1 MTIRNLSIQNKIT
14 YSFTAL
20 VLLMAGTVVISYV
33 MVQQVERKVHLV
45 EFIED
50 FKKLSNDLRRYE
62 KNYFLYLND
71 KDYADNLDHL
81 TTMQDTLDRNIS
93 IFRYFLPSVNVE
105 TIDTLLLEYKKNM
118 KRLHLSNKKGV
129 FEKGTS
135 QKQLQMEIRN
145 AGHELTEIT
154 ETITRRER
162 ETIKKLLKT
171 SRSVLLTSTGAL
183 VVLSFVLAM
192 LLGKKI
198 VSSLKNLET
207 YTDKIANGEL
217 VDPPERN
224 VEDEIQSLFQAFTR
238 MNNELRLRQRQMV
251 QTEKLASLGTLLA
264 GVAHELNNPL
274 SNISSSAQIL
284 TEEIMEQGNDFHIKL
299 VDQIEEQTDKAR
311 DIVRTLLE
319 FSRTKEF
326 IREQFYLLGLIKGT
340 IQLLRAEIP
349 TDVAIDIDIPKD
361 LQVFADKQR
370 LQQVFLNLI
379 KNAVDALDGTGTI
392 WISAKEYLSRGS
404 HKEVEILVSD
414 NGPGIEPHAIK
425 KIFDPF
431 YTTKDVGKGSGLG
444 LFIVHDIIE
453 SHGGTITL
461 DSRVNE
467 GTSFVIWLP
476 GEPKND
482 GHDGKDS
489 DN

>member
-1 MTIRNLSIQNKIT
+1 MTIQNLSIQNKIA

-20 VLLMAGTVVISYV
+20 LLLMAATVVISYV
-33 MVQQVERKVHLV
+33 IVQQVERKVHLV

-62 KNYFLYLND
+62 KNYFLYHND

-81 TTMQDTLDRNIS
+81 TTMQDTLNS
-93 IFRYFLPSVNVE
+93 NTYIFRYFLPSVNVE
-105 TIDTLLLEYKKNM
+105 TVDTLLLEYKRKM
-118 KRLHLSNKKGV
+118 QRLHLSNKKGV
-129 FEKGTS
+129 FKEGTS
-135 QKQLQMEIRN
+135 QKQLEMEIRDV
-145 AGHELTEIT
+145 GQKLTVFA
-154 ETITRRER
+154 ETITKRER

-171 SRSVLLTSTGAL
+171 SRTVLLTSTGAL
-183 VVLSFVLAM
+183 VILSFVLAM

-198 VSSLKNLET
+198 VTSLKSLED

-217 VDPPERN
+217 IDPPEKN

-284 TEEIMEQGNDFHIKL
+284 AEEIIEQGNDFHTKL
-299 VDQIEEQTDKAR
+299 VDQIEQQTDKAR

-326 IREQFYLLGLIKGT
+326 IREQLYLLGLINGT

-349 TDVAIDIDIPKD
+349 TEVVLDIDIPKD

-370 LQQVFLNLI
+370 MQQVFLNLI
-379 KNAVDALDGTGTI
+379 KNAVDALDGKGTI

-414 NGPGIEPHAIK
+414 NGPGIEEQVVK

-482 GHDGKDS
+482 GNDSKDS